1 MGANIMGGVL
11 LLSALA
17 SVCSAAQAVEGES
30 LGVDP
35 YVKEFQTAMQQAD
48 AELAAIKSAIL
59 AVQVPQGT
67 KAGALAAGVK
77 AAGEYAAVE
86 GVVLRAE
93 QAHAKFLAHVMGF
106 DTSDDIDFKLNL
118 KGPAFAEKKDAPLRP
133 KADPTLKGASGGVSK
148 ALAGGAAAP
157 QKLAAVSSK
166 YSYSSAGGPVGSGF
180 SAPLSP
186 SESQAA
192 VIGTIGTPVGGAGPL
207 GAGVGSGAPD
217 GAAGVAKTA
226 SAADVAPTKGPDPR
240 TLSANTSNVAEV
252 AFQRAQERQRAAE
265 AELKARQ
272 DKKDQRNQQM
282 AQMAQQ
288 MLGQAGQAM
297 GKTKDSA
304 GGCKNCNKGK
314 QDESQAA
321 AAKAPA

>member
-1 MGANIMGGVL
+1 MGAKVIRASL
-11 LLSALA
+11 LVSALA
-17 SVCSAAQAVEGES
+17 AVCSAAPKVDGES

-35 YVKEFQTAMQQAD
+35 YVQEFQTAMQRAD
-48 AELAAIKSAIL
+48 SELAAIKTAIL

-86 GVVLRAE
+86 AVVLRAE

-118 KGPAFAEKKDAPLRP
+118 KGPAFEQKKDAALRP
-133 KADPTLKGASGGVSK
+133 KADPILKGASGGVSK
-148 ALAGGAAAP
+148 AMAGGGAAP
-157 QKLAAVSSK
+157 QRLTAVSSK
-166 YSYSSAGGPVGSGF
+166 YSYSSAGGAVGAGF
-180 SAPLSP
+180 PTQLSP

-192 VIGTIGTPVGGAGPL
+192 VVGTIGVPVSAAAPAGMAVGA
-207 GAGVGSGAPD
+207 SD
-217 GAAGVAKTA
+217 GAAGMAKSAPA
-226 SAADVAPTKGPDPR
+226 STADVAPAKGPDPR

-252 AFQRAQERQRAAE
+252 AFQRSQERQRAAE
-265 AELKARQ
+265 QALKEREQ
-272 DKKDQRNQQM
+272 KKDERNQQM
-282 AQMAQQ
+282 AQQ
-288 MLGQAGQAM
+288 MLSQAGQAM
-297 GKTKDSA
+297 GKNKESA

-321 AAKAPA
+321 AAKARA